1 MATAIPPKAPTTIFS
16 RLFGRSRNGAGE
28 ELVGPIRGEVLGLER
43 LGERARAVA
52 RGHHLLPA
60 QKQRGSG
67 PLLLRLEDTK
77 AVLDRVYQELNRG
90 AESGLDISPAGDWL
104 LDNFYIVQ
112 EHIREIRT
120 SLPKSYYDELP
131 KLSTGALTGYPRAYE
146 VAIELIAHT
155 EGHLDLDNITLFVR
169 EYQTVT
175 PLRMGEL
182 WAIPTMLRLGLVENI
197 RRMALRV
204 AARLQEV
211 ESADRAATRLREAS
225 EESQQALAAALA
237 AFVDDHPPFT
247 PTWVARFLQQVRSY
261 QTNFTPLI
269 WLEQWIAEDGPS
281 AEEAATRSN
290 RRVALTQVTVA
301 NSITSLR
308 TISRLDW
315 KDFVESQSATEQL
328 LRQDP
333 SGHYASMTF
342 GTRDHYRHIVEHIA
356 KRVKRP
362 EEEIAGEVVSL
373 AKLADPSDARHA
385 HVGYFLVDKGRRVLE
400 GRLGYTP
407 PPGEWIYRW
416 TQRHPNTLYFGGIT
430 LFTVLALAV
439 ILEVVEGA
447 PPMIRLIIALI
458 SLLPASE
465 IGISVINQ
473 MITMLMPPRLLS
485 KLELRD
491 DGIPEAYMT
500 AVVVPTLLGSVR
512 AVEEALE
519 HLEVQYLANRDPN
532 LHSQRLHRFTNRA
545 SSRRRGNT
553 HRRISGN
560 QSAERQVQERG
571 GGCVF
576 PLSSSSSLES
586 EAEGV
591 DGLGEEARQARAV
604 QQVPAGRGERRVH
617 HRHRRHQSAQVRSLR
632 NHARLRHGLAARC
645 SAAAGG
651 NDRASAEPRALR

>member
-1 MATAIPPKAPTTIFS
+1 MATAIPPKAPATILS

-67 PLLLRLEDTK
+67 PLLQRLEDTK
-77 AVLDRVYQELNRG
+77 EVLDRVYRELNSG
-90 AESGLDISPAGDWL
+90 AERGLDISPAGDWL

-120 SLPKSYYDELP
+120 SLPKSYYEELP
-131 KLSTGALTGYPRAYE
+131 KLSTGSLTGYPRAYE

-175 PLRMGEL
+175 ALRMGEL

-315 KDFVESQSATEQL
+315 KDFVESQSVTEQL
-328 LRQDP
+328 LRRDP
-333 SGHYASMTF
+333 SGHYSSMTF
-342 GTRDHYRHIVEHIA
+342 GTRDHYRHVVEHIS

-362 EEEIAGEVVSL
+362 EEEIASEVLSL
-373 AKLADPSDARHA
+373 AKLADPNDTRHS
-385 HVGYFLVDKGRRVLE
+385 HVGYYLVDKGRRTLE
-400 GRLGYTP
+400 VRVGYTP
-407 PPGEWIYRW
+407 PPGEWIHRW
-416 TQRHPNTLYFGGIT
+416 TQRHPNTIYFGGISV
-430 LFTVLALAV
+430 FTTLALA
-439 ILEVVEGA
+439 
-447 PPMIRLIIALI
+447 
-458 SLLPASE
+458 
-465 IGISVINQ
+465 
-473 MITMLMPPRLLS
+473 T
-485 KLELRD
+485 
-491 DGIPEAYMT
+491 
-500 AVVVPTLLGSVR
+500 
-512 AVEEALE
+512 
-519 HLEVQYLANRDPN
+519 
-532 LHSQRLHRFTNRA
+532 
-545 SSRRRGNT
+545 
-553 HRRISGN
+553 
-560 QSAERQVQERG
+560 
-571 GGCVF
+571 
-576 PLSSSSSLES
+576 
-586 EAEGV
+586 
-591 DGLGEEARQARAV
+591 
-604 QQVPAGRGERRVH
+604 
-617 HRHRRHQSAQVRSLR
+617 
-632 NHARLRHGLAARC
+632 
-645 SAAAGG
+645 
-651 NDRASAEPRALR
+651 

>member
-1 MATAIPPKAPTTIFS
+1 MATAIPPKAPTTLLS
-16 RLFGRSRNGAGE
+16 RLLRRSRDGAGE
-28 ELVGPIRGEVLGLER
+28 ELVGPIRGEVLGAER

-60 QKQRGSG
+60 QKQRGVA
-67 PLLLRLEDTK
+67 PLLLRLEDTRN
-77 AVLDRVYQELNRG
+77 VLDRVYHELNTG
-90 AESGLDISPAGDWL
+90 AERGLDISPAGDWL

-120 SLPKSYYDELP
+120 NLPKGYYEELP
-131 KLSTGALTGYPRAYE
+131 KLATGSLAGYPRAYE

-175 PLRMGEL
+175 ALRMGEL

-211 ESADRAATRLREAS
+211 ESADRAATVLREAS
-225 EESQQALAAALA
+225 EESPQALASALA
-237 AFVDDHPPFT
+237 AFIYDHPLFT

-315 KDFVESQSATEQL
+315 KDFVESQSATEKL

-333 SGHYASMTF
+333 SGHYPSMTF

-362 EEEIAGEVVSL
+362 EEEIASEALAL
-373 AKLADPSDARHA
+373 AKLADPSDVRHA
-385 HVGYFLVDKGRRVLE
+385 HVGYFLVEKGRLVLE
-400 GRLGYTP
+400 DKVGYTP
-407 PPGEWIYRW
+407 PPGERVYRW
-416 TQRHPNTLYFGGIT
+416 IQRYPNTLYFGGIT
-430 LFTVLALAV
+430 LFTMLALAV
-439 ILEVVEGA
+439 IMEVVEGA
-447 PPMIRLIIALI
+447 PVTTQI
-458 SLLPASE
+458 
-465 IGISVINQ
+465 
-473 MITMLMPPRLLS
+473 
-485 KLELRD
+485 
-491 DGIPEAYMT
+491 
-500 AVVVPTLLGSVR
+500 
-512 AVEEALE
+512 
-519 HLEVQYLANRDPN
+519 
-532 LHSQRLHRFTNRA
+532 
-545 SSRRRGNT
+545 
-553 HRRISGN
+553 
-560 QSAERQVQERG
+560 
-571 GGCVF
+571 
-576 PLSSSSSLES
+576 
-586 EAEGV
+586 
-591 DGLGEEARQARAV
+591 
-604 QQVPAGRGERRVH
+604 
-617 HRHRRHQSAQVRSLR
+617 
-632 NHARLRHGLAARC
+632 
-645 SAAAGG
+645 
-651 NDRASAEPRALR
+651 

>member
-1 MATAIPPKAPTTIFS
+1 M
-16 RLFGRSRNGAGE
+16 
-28 ELVGPIRGEVLGLER
+28 
-43 LGERARAVA
+43 
-52 RGHHLLPA
+52 
-60 QKQRGSG
+60 G
-67 PLLLRLEDTK
+67 PLLLRLEDTRS
-77 AVLDRVYQELNRG
+77 VLDRVYHELNTG
-90 AESGLDISPAGDWL
+90 AERGLDISPAGDWL

-120 SLPKSYYDELP
+120 NLPKGYYEELP
-131 KLSTGALTGYPRAYE
+131 KLATGSLAGYPRAYE

-175 PLRMGEL
+175 ALRMGEL

-211 ESADRAATRLREAS
+211 ESADRAATVLREAS
-225 EESQQALAAALA
+225 EESQKALAAALA
-237 AFVDDHPPFT
+237 DFVDNHPPFT

-315 KDFVESQSATEQL
+315 KDFVESQSVTEKL

-333 SGHYASMTF
+333 SGHYLAMTF

-362 EEEIAGEVVSL
+362 EEEIASETL
-373 AKLADPSDARHA
+373 ALARLAAPNDVRRA
-385 HVGYFLVDKGRRVLE
+385 HVGYFLVDKGRTVLE
-400 GRLGYTP
+400 GKVGYTP
-407 PPGEWIYRW
+407 PPGEWLYRW
-416 TQRHPNTLYFGGIT
+416 TQRHPNALYFGGMAI
-430 LFTVLALAV
+430 FTTLALAV
-439 ILEVVEGA
+439 VLEALESASPTVQV
-447 PPMIRLIIALI
+447 IIALV
-458 SLLPASE
+458 SLVSASE
-465 IGISVINQ
+465 IGISIINQ
-473 MITMLMPPRLLS
+473 LITLLMPPRLMS

-491 DGIPEAYMT
+491 DGIPEEYMT
-500 AVVVPTLLGSVR
+500 AVVVPTLLGSVH

-532 LHSQRLHRFTNRA
+532 LQFAILSDFTDSPTERRPDDEGILAAAATGIKALNARYGIPGEDVFFLFHRPRLWNPKQRVWMGWERK
-545 SSRRRGNT
+545 RGKLAQFNKFL
-553 HRRISGN
+553 
-560 QSAERQVQERG
+560 RG
-571 GGCVF
+571 
-576 PLSSSSSLES
+576 

-591 DGLGEEARQARAV
+591 FTTVVGDT
-604 QQVPAGRGERRVH
+604 
-617 HRHRRHQSAQVRSLR
+617 S
-632 NHARLRHGLAARC
+632 RLRFVRYVITL
-645 SAAAGG
+645 
-651 NDRASAEPRALR
+651 D

>member
-1 MATAIPPKAPTTIFS
+1 MATAIPPKAPATILS
-16 RLFGRSRNGAGE
+16 RLFRRSRNGSGE

-77 AVLDRVYQELNRG
+77 GVLDRVYHELNSG
-90 AESGLDISPAGDWL
+90 AERGLDISPAGDWL

-120 SLPKSYYDELP
+120 SLPKSYYEELP
-131 KLSTGALTGYPRAYE
+131 KLATGSLAGYPRAYE

-175 PLRMGEL
+175 ALRMGEL

-211 ESADRAATRLREAS
+211 ESADRAAAKLRDAS
-225 EESQQALAAALA
+225 EESQQALAKALA
-237 AFVDDHPPFT
+237 SFVDEHPPFT

-315 KDFVESQSATEQL
+315 KDFV
-328 LRQDP
+328 
-333 SGHYASMTF
+333 
-342 GTRDHYRHIVEHIA
+342 
-356 KRVKRP
+356 
-362 EEEIAGEVVSL
+362 
-373 AKLADPSDARHA
+373 
-385 HVGYFLVDKGRRVLE
+385 
-400 GRLGYTP
+400 
-407 PPGEWIYRW
+407 
-416 TQRHPNTLYFGGIT
+416 
-430 LFTVLALAV
+430 
-439 ILEVVEGA
+439 
-447 PPMIRLIIALI
+447 
-458 SLLPASE
+458 
-465 IGISVINQ
+465 
-473 MITMLMPPRLLS
+473 
-485 KLELRD
+485 
-491 DGIPEAYMT
+491 
-500 AVVVPTLLGSVR
+500 
-512 AVEEALE
+512 
-519 HLEVQYLANRDPN
+519 
-532 LHSQRLHRFTNRA
+532 
-545 SSRRRGNT
+545 
-553 HRRISGN
+553 
-560 QSAERQVQERG
+560 
-571 GGCVF
+571 
-576 PLSSSSSLES
+576 
-586 EAEGV
+586 
-591 DGLGEEARQARAV
+591 
-604 QQVPAGRGERRVH
+604 
-617 HRHRRHQSAQVRSLR
+617 
-632 NHARLRHGLAARC
+632 
-645 SAAAGG
+645 
-651 NDRASAEPRALR
+651 

>member
-1 MATAIPPKAPTTIFS
+1 MATAIPPKAPPKILS
-16 RLFGRSRNGAGE
+16 RLFSRSRDGAGE
-28 ELVGPIRGEVLGLER
+28 ELVGPIRGEVLGAER

-60 QKQRGSG
+60 QKQHGSG
-67 PLLLRLEDTK
+67 PLLLRLEDTRN
-77 AVLDRVYQELNRG
+77 VLDRVYHELNTG
-90 AESGLDISPAGDWL
+90 AERGLDISPAGDWL

-120 SLPKSYYDELP
+120 NLPKGYYEEFP
-131 KLSTGALTGYPRAYE
+131 KLATGLLAGYPRAYE

-175 PLRMGEL
+175 ALRMGEL

-211 ESADRAATRLREAS
+211 ESADRAATALREAS
-225 EESQQALAAALA
+225 EESQQALAKALA
-237 AFVDDHPPFT
+237 SFVDNHPQFT

-315 KDFVESQSATEQL
+315 KDFVESQSATEKL

-333 SGHYASMTF
+333 SGHYPSMTF

-362 EEEIAGEVVSL
+362 EEEIASEVLAL
-373 AKLADPSDARHA
+373 AKMADPSDVRHA
-385 HVGYFLVDKGRRVLE
+385 HVGYFLVEKGRAVLE
-400 GRLGYTP
+400 ERVGYTP
-407 PPGEWIYRW
+407 PPG
-416 TQRHPNTLYFGGIT
+416 
-430 LFTVLALAV
+430 
-439 ILEVVEGA
+439 
-447 PPMIRLIIALI
+447 
-458 SLLPASE
+458 
-465 IGISVINQ
+465 
-473 MITMLMPPRLLS
+473 
-485 KLELRD
+485 
-491 DGIPEAYMT
+491 
-500 AVVVPTLLGSVR
+500 
-512 AVEEALE
+512 
-519 HLEVQYLANRDPN
+519 
-532 LHSQRLHRFTNRA
+532 
-545 SSRRRGNT
+545 
-553 HRRISGN
+553 
-560 QSAERQVQERG
+560 
-571 GGCVF
+571 
-576 PLSSSSSLES
+576 
-586 EAEGV
+586 
-591 DGLGEEARQARAV
+591 
-604 QQVPAGRGERRVH
+604 
-617 HRHRRHQSAQVRSLR
+617 
-632 NHARLRHGLAARC
+632 
-645 SAAAGG
+645 
-651 NDRASAEPRALR
+651 